1 LKEPPRAAVLDV
13 GCFSAHLVVVGPEP
27 ETLLRP
33 LLSHKVR
40 LRLDRAI
47 DRAGRI
53 DGAGIDGICDAVG
66 HIQERLERIR
76 VSTFVPYATSSVRD
90 AANVDEVIAAVA
102 RRTGVVLRLP
112 SGKREA
118 RLSYVAARRWLDA
131 DLARPLAVLDV
142 GGGTIEMAVGDSA
155 RPAFTRSMPLGARTL
170 TRAGLTSPERLP
182 EMRAD
187 LLRHITDSV
196 PDDVLA
202 AFADSQAIG
211 CSKVFQQLAK
221 LVSTPTRRTGPP
233 RLRLADLRTWIP
245 RLAELPPHRR
255 AELPGIS
262 RHRARQSLAGAVVA
276 EALMTATNHDVIRI
290 CPWSSKEGL
299 LIKLLDKVNS

>member
-1 LKEPPRAAVLDV
+1 MTEGPRAAVLDV
-13 GCFSAHLVVVGPEP
+13 GCFSAHLVVAGPEP
-27 ETLLRP
+27 KTLSRP

-53 DGAGIDGICDAVG
+53 DAAGIDCIGDAVG
-66 HIQERLERIR
+66 QIQERLGQAR
-76 VSTFVPYATSSVRD
+76 VSTFVPYATSCVRD
-90 AANVDEVIAAVA
+90 AANVDEVISTVA
-102 RRTGVVLRLP
+102 RRTGVELRLL

-118 RLSYVAARRWLDA
+118 RLSYLAARRWLDS
-131 DLARPLAVLDV
+131 DRPLAVLDV

-155 RPAFTRSMPLGARTL
+155 RPMFAGSLPLGARTL
-170 TRAGLTSPERLP
+170 TRAGRDSPKRIM

-187 LLRHITDSV
+187 LIRRISDSV

-202 AFADSQAIG
+202 VFADGQTIG
-211 CSKVFQQLAK
+211 CSKVFEQLAK
-221 LVSTPTRRTGPP
+221 LVRATSRRKGPP
-233 RLRLADLRTWIP
+233 RLRRTDLQAWIP

-262 RHRARQSLAGAVVA
+262 AHRARQSLAGAVVA
-276 EALMTATNHDVIRI
+276 EALMTATDIDVISI

-299 LIKLLDKVNS
+299 LIELLERIR